1 MAARKYVMIAYSFRH
16 GCICSY
22 AETLERISAHNSNT
36 VFRANN
42 GPNSTVDA
50 PAVSKATC
58 QRRGLVLL
66 SLSLA
71 VLPFMPAANLFFP
84 VGFVI
89 AERILYLPSMGFCL
103 LVAIGYSKLVK
114 VQTSGL
120 HPGFWVRGQ
129 IGCLVGAVSISLRL
143 VSASSPCPL
152 QIGHTI

>member
-22 AETLERISAHNSNT
+22 AESLSRISAHYCNT
-36 VFRANN
+36 VFQA
-42 GPNSTVDA
+42 NSTVNA

-129 IGCLVGAVSISLRL
+129 IGCLVEAVSISLRL
-143 VSASSPCPL
+143 VSASSPCPF